1 MLESITIRGIAT
13 YDPTGIKIENLRKIN
28 FIYGANGCGKTTLS
42 KYIYDNSN
50 PIYDAC
56 NLGWKGGL
64 PVNVLVYNKDF
75 RDRNFGKGKIDGV
88 FTLGEAT
95 KEDIE
100 KIEKMQQELA
110 DLKSRGIEKKVT
122 LLKQEETKLQE
133 ENDFKEVVWTD
144 IYKENEDD
152 FKDAFRGFLSKNAFK
167 DKLLHEFHNNKE
179 SLLMVE
185 ELKEKAQIIFG
196 STPSAMDLIT
206 SIVFKDFLEI
216 EVNGIWKRKII
227 GKSDVAIAGLI
238 QKLNLNDW
246 VNEGRNYL
254 TEDQTC
260 PFCQQ
265 KTIDENFKK
274 QLEDYFDE
282 TFTKDIQIVKD
293 LSIQYSRDAL
303 NIQNLLEQIESQE
316 KAKPD
321 SKLNIDLFSASLKT
335 LINQFIANK
344 ELLSNKA
351 KEPSRSFEL
360 ISTKEQLE
368 KIQGIIDQCNL
379 EIKSHN
385 VIVEDYS
392 NQKNNLINSIWKYL
406 IDSHHGKI
414 DSFVKKQEGLLKG
427 IEAIRKQHQTLQEK
441 YSELNK
447 KIKIANKNVTSVQPS
462 VDEINRLLKSYGFLN
477 FEIVPSKTEANQYQI
492 LRQDGTIAEST
503 LSEGESTFITF
514 LYFLQLA
521 KGSTQEDTITEERIL
536 IVDDPISSLDSN
548 VLFVVSSLIKE
559 IIKSIKQNLG
569 NVKQLILLTHNV
581 YFHKE
586 VSFVDGR
593 TPKNGDTNFWI
604 IRKNDN
610 ISSIQ
615 SYGMENPIQSSYEL
629 LWKELKNT
637 QQNSGITVQNIMRR
651 IIENY
656 FKILGKYADDDLI
669 KKFTNPQE
677 QEICRSLVCWIND
690 GSHGLPDDL
699 YIEQQ
704 EAILEKYIDVFKRV
718 FIEMGHEEHYN
729 MMYRESEEEEAIV
742 A

>member
-110 DLKSRGIEKKVT
+110 DLKSKGIEKKAT

-133 ENDFKEVVWTD
+133 ENNFKEVVWTD

-179 SLLMVE
+179 SLLTVE
-185 ELKEKAQIIFG
+185 ELKEKAKIIFG

-282 TFTKDIQIVKD
+282 TFTKDIQTVKD

-406 IDSHHGKI
+406 IDSHHGII
-414 DSFVKKQEGLLKG
+414 DSFVKKQEGLSKG

-729 MMYRESEEEEAIV
+729 MMYRESEEEAIV